1 MRPSGWFRGL
11 MMVIAVIVVLIPVL
25 GLRLLA
31 NEPEEVKVTGSVTLN
46 QGNRLLFLTGQ
57 HIATRTLGDT
67 GPTGSANVAEL
78 QCARVYAAGG
88 IGVCLR
94 KNNAL
99 TYSAMILDRQLTSI
113 GTFPLSGL
121 PSLARISPSGRMV
134 AWSSFEQGSAYSG
147 SFVTRTAILDTQ
159 SEALTDPAEFT
170 LQVGKKIE
178 KGARQ
183 IWGISF
189 ADDNRFY
196 ATAALGDVRHLVVG
210 DIAARTLASVA
221 RDVTS
226 PAVSPDGSQVAFV
239 RMVTTDGGHWQLFVM
254 DLKTRKARPLSDR
267 RGVTDQPIWLG
278 RDRVAYVVRSTDGTP
293 SIWAVGTRDG
303 ARPTLLQDNADSPS
317 PL

>member
-1 MRPSGWFRGL
+1 MIA
-11 MMVIAVIVVLIPVL
+11 IAVVVVLIPIL

-31 NEPEEVKVTGSVTLN
+31 NEPEEVQVTGSVTLT

-57 HIATRTLGDT
+57 HIATRTLGEV

-78 QCARVYAAGG
+78 QCERVYAAGG
-88 IGVCLR
+88 TGVCLR

-99 TYSAMILDRQLTSI
+99 TYSATILDRQLTSI

-121 PSLARISPSGRMV
+121 PSLARVSPSGRMV
-134 AWSSFEQGSAYSG
+134 AWSSFEQGSTYSG
-147 SFVTRTAILDTQ
+147 AFATRTAILDTQ
-159 SEALTDPAEFT
+159 SESLTDPAEFT
-170 LQVGKKIE
+170 LKIGKKDE

-183 IWGISF
+183 LWGITF

-196 ATAALGDVRHLVVG
+196 ATAEVGDTRYLVAG
-210 DIAARTLASVA
+210 DIAARTLESVA

-226 PAVSPDGSQVAFV
+226 PAVSPDGAQVAFV
-239 RMVTTDGGHWQLFVM
+239 RKVKTDGGHWQLFVM
-254 DLKTRKARPLSDR
+254 DLGTGTERPLSDR
-267 RGVTDQPIWLG
+267 RGITDQPVWLG
-278 RDRVAYVVRSTDGTP
+278 PERVGYVVRSKDGTP